1 MEYPKVRQADTL
13 NTQPGT
19 APNSPAGFSRMLTLR
34 RYPNNLPHQLSSF
47 IGREREMTEVKRL
60 LTTTRL
66 LTLTGPGGSGKTRL
80 AIQVATN
87 LMGEFADGVWLVELA
102 PLSDP
107 ALVLPAVASVLG
119 VLEQPGRPLIETLA
133 DHLEPRELL
142 LVLDNCEQL
151 VEACAQLVERLLRLC
166 CLNLRIL
173 ATSREALGVRGEIA
187 WLVPPLSVPDLENLC
202 GDAEGHPPRA
212 AEGTRTAAP
221 TDLVPVL
228 MQYEA
233 TRLFAERA
241 LAALP
246 TFALTAHN
254 AITVAQ
260 VCCRLDGIPLAIEL
274 AAARVKVLSVEQIA
288 ARLDDRFNL
297 LTDGSRTAPPRHQT
311 LHATMDWSYALLS
324 EAERALLRRLSTFVG
339 GFTLEAAQAVCA
351 EQAGQAAT
359 PSVPYQVLDLLSHL
373 VDKSLVIVEHHDQQ
387 ARYRLLETTRQ
398 YARQLLESGEAGQI
412 RGRHLDY
419 FLGLAEE
426 AEPKLLGAEQVTWF
440 NQLETEHDNLRA
452 AMEWSLQ
459 DGKIEKGLRLA
470 GALWWLWYMR
480 GHVSEGRNR
489 LIEVL
494 TRPEAAGRT
503 AARAKALNVAGFL
516 HGVADNQ
523 TEARPLLEEA
533 LAIGRELRDPWSIAI
548 SLRFLGSVATNLG
561 DYVAAQSFLEE
572 GLEIWRQLGPTAK
585 HGTAWSLVYLGD
597 LALAQGNYE
606 QAQTL
611 YGESA
616 ILLSKV
622 VDKSLLADPFR
633 RMAHVALH
641 QGDWQKATVLC
652 QESLDLNLEVGHKQ
666 GIAACLAS
674 LAEIAAARGHTI
686 HAAQL
691 FGAVGALLDET
702 ATLLLPADRTE
713 YHRNVASTRAQLGEA
728 AFEAAWTEGAAM
740 TLGQAIAFAS
750 TESETLLKE
759 EATAPSLSP
768 LQAAKE
774 QFDGLTARE
783 REVAVLV
790 AQGKS
795 NRDIAETLVVSER
808 TAAAHIG
815 NILSKLEFTSR
826 TQIATWAI
834 EKGLVAPS
842 TNRSLSE
849 R

>member
-1 MEYPKVRQADTL
+1 
-13 NTQPGT
+13 
-19 APNSPAGFSRMLTLR
+19 
-34 RYPNNLPHQLSSF
+34 
-47 IGREREMTEVKRL
+47 
-60 LTTTRL
+60 
-66 LTLTGPGGSGKTRL
+66 
-80 AIQVATN
+80 
-87 LMGEFADGVWLVELA
+87 
-102 PLSDP
+102 
-107 ALVLPAVASVLG
+107 
-119 VLEQPGRPLIETLA
+119 
-133 DHLEPRELL
+133 
-142 LVLDNCEQL
+142 
-151 VEACAQLVERLLRLC
+151 
-166 CLNLRIL
+166 
-173 ATSREALGVRGEIA
+173 
-187 WLVPPLSVPDLENLC
+187 
-202 GDAEGHPPRA
+202 
-212 AEGTRTAAP
+212 
-221 TDLVPVL
+221 
-228 MQYEA
+228 
-233 TRLFAERA
+233 
-241 LAALP
+241 
-246 TFALTAHN
+246 
-254 AITVAQ
+254 
-260 VCCRLDGIPLAIEL
+260 
-274 AAARVKVLSVEQIA
+274 
-288 ARLDDRFNL
+288 
-297 LTDGSRTAPPRHQT
+297 
-311 LHATMDWSYALLS
+311 
-324 EAERALLRRLSTFVG
+324 
-339 GFTLEAAQAVCA
+339 
-351 EQAGQAAT
+351 
-359 PSVPYQVLDLLSHL
+359 
-373 VDKSLVIVEHHDQQ
+373 
-387 ARYRLLETTRQ
+387 
-398 YARQLLESGEAGQI
+398 LLESGEAEQV

-459 DGKIEKGLRLA
+459 DGEIEKGLRLA
-470 GALWWLWYMR
+470 SALWWLWYMR
-480 GHVSEGRNR
+480 GHVSEGQNR
-489 LIEVL
+489 LRQVL

-533 LAIGRELRDPWSIAI
+533 LAIGRELRDPWSIAT

-666 GIAACLAS
+666 GIAACLAG

-686 HAAQL
+686 RAAQL

-713 YHRNVASTRAQLGEA
+713 YHRNVASTRAQLSEA

-740 TLGQAIAFAS
+740 TLGQAIVFAS

-783 REVAVLV
+783 REVAALV

-795 NRDIAETLVVSER
+795 NRDIADTLVVSER
-808 TAAAHIG
+808 TAAAHVS

-826 TQIATWAI
+826 TQIAKWAI

-842 TNRSLSE
+842 TNQPLSE

>member
-1 MEYPKVRQADTL
+1 MRQADTL
-13 NTQPGT
+13 YTQPGT
-19 APNSPAGFSRMLTLR
+19 DPNTPGGFPRLLTLR

-47 IGREREMTEVKRL
+47 IGREREMAEVKRL

-80 AIQVATN
+80 AIQVATD
-87 LMGEFADGVWLVELA
+87 LISEFADGVWLVELA

-202 GDAEGHPPRA
+202 GGTEDHPPRE
-212 AEGTRTAAP
+212 AEGTHTASTP
-221 TDLVPVL
+221 DLVPIL

-241 LAALP
+241 SAALP

-459 DGKIEKGLRLA
+459 DGEIEKGLRLA

-503 AARAKALNVAGFL
+503 AARAKALNAAGFL
-516 HGVADNQ
+516 QGVIDNQ

-533 LAIGRELRDPWSIAI
+533 LAIGRELGDPRSIAT

-561 DYVAAQSFLEE
+561 DYAAAQSFLEE
-572 GLEIWRQLGPTAK
+572 GLEIWRQLGPTAR
-585 HGTAWSLVYLGD
+585 HGAAGSLICLGD
-597 LALAQGNYE
+597 LALVRGNYE

-616 ILLSKV
+616 ILLQV
-622 VDKSLLADPFR
+622 VDKSFLADPFR

-652 QESLDLNLEVGHKQ
+652 KESLNLNLEVGHKP

-674 LAEIAAARGHTI
+674 LAEIAAARGRTI

-691 FGAVGALLDET
+691 FGAVEALFDD
-702 ATLLLPADRTE
+702 ATQLLPADRTE
-713 YHRNVASTRAQLGEA
+713 YHRNVASTRAQLGQA

-740 TLGQAIAFAS
+740 TLEQTIAFAS
-750 TESETLLKE
+750 TEPETLLKE
-759 EATAPSLSP
+759 EALAPSLSP